1 MQKFKMSQQLGRVVF
16 PQDRPNDIYEGNHN
30 DHHFRN
36 LFALNKESSKFHLSC
51 TFNDVGAEP
60 I

>member
-36 LFALNKESSKFHLSC
+36 LFAFINKESSKFHLSC
-51 TFNDVGAEP
+51 T
-60 I
+60 